1 MLRVAL
7 VLSCV
12 CLAACVEPR
21 RASEFFELAPESSA
35 YSAMQTRTFETGDE
49 LELLSASAATLQD
62 LGFQIEE
69 SVREVGLLR
78 AAKERSAREYGQE
91 INRFFL
97 SLLGNQIPVDLQQ
110 KISASLVARPLGES
124 GARSEVRVTFFR
136 VVWQGDGQVSR
147 GQGQSEYIPPGRQQ
161 MEMIRDPVIYQQF
174 FARLSK
180 AIFLEAHKI

>member
-1 MLRVAL
+1 VAL
-7 VLSCV
+7 LLFGVSS
-12 CLAACVEPR
+12 CLAGCAEPR
-21 RASEFFELAPESSA
+21 RASEFFELVPESNA
-35 YSAMQTRTFETGDE
+35 HRAMQTRAFETGDD

-69 SVREVGLLR
+69 SVSDLGLLR

-110 KISASLVARPLGES
+110 KISASLIARPLGDAGS
-124 GARSEVRVTFFR
+124 RSEVRVTFFR
-136 VVWQGDGQVSR
+136 VVWKSDGQRSR
-147 GQGQSEYIPPGRQQ
+147 GQGQSEYIPPGLQR
-161 MEMIRDPVIYQQF
+161 MEMIRDPLIYQQF

-180 AIFLEAHKI
+180 AVFLEAHKI